1 MPWPWNGPALYV
13 TEHCTGK
20 RRKERIVKGIG
31 TSQAGV
37 FYSRRGVKEGASARK
52 VANYGIASGES
63 REG

>member
-1 MPWPWNGPALYV
+1 
-13 TEHCTGK
+13 
-20 RRKERIVKGIG
+20 VKGIG